1 LSKSSNPHLGRT
13 GLSLLIWVA
22 LAAAFL
28 SLDRAFPDRWVLP
41 GLGTPRS
48 QAPARPPAAPAAT
61 AAPAAPAATA
71 VGTEEPPTAP
81 RGLPVL
87 RLLGI
92 IAAILAVFELLTF
105 LNQLLLI
112 RRKKPAAEGAMV
124 GKLYRLAAALVV
136 VLALAYGFGVL
147 GAFGTAFAA
156 FGGMLLGWSLQAP
169 VSGFAAW
176 VLVSLKRPFRPGD
189 RIQMPQLGLTGD
201 VKDVGLMYTTLDQ
214 VGGTIG
220 SEEAVGRHILVPNAM
235 LFSQVVINYTV
246 TQEAAYMLDE
256 AVIRITFDS
265 DWEEAERILLGAAK
279 EVTGDI
285 IAATGVPA
293 YIRSDIYDYGIYLRL
308 RYQTRVKDRAELSY
322 LIQKKIFD
330 AVRKT
335 PTVDMAIPFIYSYRA
350 GLERKESDA
359 ADAADAAAAREAPPA
374 DKEARNIHQIKIDL
388 VNPGDVA
395 IELQD
400 VEQVA
405 RSIAAHGLLQPIMV
419 VKAPSGDNF
428 DLLAGHLRLA
438 ACKKL
443 GWKAI
448 PAVVLDSTR
457 APAAPPPAGAPAAK
471 KP

>member
-1 LSKSSNPHLGRT
+1 LSKDNRGHLTRT
-13 GLSLLIWVA
+13 AVSLAVWA
-22 LAAAFL
+22 LLTAIFL
-28 SLDRAFPDRWVLP
+28 GFNARFPDAWVLP
-41 GLGTPRS
+41 GLGGGSTGR
-48 QAPARPPAAPAAT
+48 
-61 AAPAAPAATA
+61 
-71 VGTEEPPTAP
+71 
-81 RGLPVL
+81 PVL
-87 RLLGI
+87 QLLGVVGSVM
-92 IAAILAVFELLTF
+92 AAFELLA
-105 LNQLLLI
+105 LLSQLALA
-112 RRKKPAAEGAMV
+112 RKKKPAVEGVMV

-136 VLALAYGFGVL
+136 VLALAYGFGAL

-176 VLVSLKRPFRPGD
+176 VLVSLKRPFRPSD

-201 VKDVGLMYTTLDQ
+201 VKDIGLMYTTLDQ
-214 VGGTIG
+214 VGGSIG

-265 DWEEAERILLGAAK
+265 DWEEAERILLGAAR

-285 IAATGVPA
+285 IAVTGAEP

-308 RYQTRVKDRAELSY
+308 RYQVRVKDRVELSY
-322 LIQKKIFD
+322 LIQKKVFE
-330 AVRKT
+330 AVRRT

-359 ADAADAAAAREAPPA
+359 AAGVAAEAAAEIAARAPAPPA
-374 DKEARNIHQIKIDL
+374 PPPPPPLDKEASKIQQIKL
-388 VNPGDVA
+388 ESVLPGDVA
-395 IELQD
+395 LELQD

-405 RSIAAHGLLQPIMV
+405 RSVAALGLLQPIMV
-419 VKAPSGDNF
+419 VKQPQGDAY

-438 ACKKL
+438 ACRKL
-443 GWKAI
+443 GWKTI

-457 APAAPPPAGAPAAK
+457 GPAAPPPAAPVAK